1 VPGVRVVA
9 LSEDAHDGAEAT
21 ADVLGRFEMKRLR
34 PGRYRIV
41 ALPSGKAIEAAQV
54 AVADGQVA
62 VVPVE
67 LRSRRSIELPT
78 IELGGAT
85 VPADAALALR

>member
-1 VPGVRVVA
+1 VV
-9 LSEDAHDGAEAT
+9 
-21 ADVLGRFEMKRLR
+21 
-34 PGRYRIV
+34 
-41 ALPSGKAIEAAQV
+41 
-54 AVADGQVA
+54 VADGQVV